1 MDILPAHQGG
11 CHCSTVRF
19 EIRSSLARITECNC
33 SICTKK
39 GVLLHRVDAER
50 FKLLSGA
57 DALGLY
63 QFGTNRAQHLFCKRC
78 GIHSFSRPRAAP
90 DAYAVNV
97 RCLDG
102 YPDVVRDAATVH
114 FDGQHWEEA
123 VQGFQFR

>member
-1 MDILPAHQGG
+1 MDLTRTHQGG
-11 CHCSTVRF
+11 CHCGAVRF
-19 EIRSSLARITECNC
+19 EIRSDLARVTECNC

-39 GVLLHRVDAER
+39 GVLLHRVNAED
-50 FKLLSGA
+50 FTLLTGA

-63 QFGTNRAQHLFCKRC
+63 QFGTQRAKHHFCRHC

-102 YPDVVRDAATVH
+102 YPDVVRDAEVVH
-114 FDGQHWEEA
+114 FDGQHWEESA
-123 VQGFQFR
+123 QGFRFR

>member
-1 MDILPAHQGG
+1 MDTSAVHQGG
-11 CHCSTVRF
+11 CHCGNVRF

-39 GVLLHRVDAER
+39 GVLLHRVDADN

-57 DALGLY
+57 DERGLY

-90 DAYAVNV
+90 DAYAVNA

-102 YPDVVRDAATVH
+102 YPDIVRGAEIVQ
-114 FDGQHWEEA
+114 FDGQHWEDA
-123 VQGFQFR
+123 VKGFQFR

>member
-1 MDILPAHQGG
+1 MDSLPTHQGG
-11 CHCSTVRF
+11 CHCGTVRF

-39 GVLLHRVDAER
+39 GVLLHRVDAEH
-50 FKLLSGA
+50 FKIVSGA
-57 DALGLY
+57 DQLGLY
-63 QFGTNRAQHLFCKRC
+63 QFGTNRAQHLFCRRC

-97 RCLDG
+97 RCLDR
-102 YPDVVRDAATVH
+102 YPDVVQAAEVVH

-123 VQGFQFR
+123 AKGFQFR